1 MRVTRSTSGF
11 FSNFISLFLSYTI
24 LITLFAPFAINR
36 VEAASG
42 AVPISATLV
51 ARPDKDKGGRREGE
65 FLIRFRDDVAEQDRN
80 AFIESRGGRR
90 GKKLRGESRL
100 EKVEW
105 QAGQDAQALAAELRL
120 NPAVELAEPNFL
132 ISQDEVITNDAR
144 FAEQWS
150 LRNTGATGGQVG
162 ADIGAVPAWQTTTG
176 SLDTVIAIIDS
187 GIDFTHP
194 DLGHNRWTNSDERD
208 NGRDDDRDGF
218 VDDLHGWD
226 WVEASNVI
234 KDQQGH
240 GTGVAG
246 IIAAEG
252 NNGTGTTGVMWRASL
267 MSLRVLD
274 NTGTGDVANAV
285 EAIDYAVAHG
295 AQVINCSWGTD
306 EESLILRDA
315 IERAGRRGVVVV
327 TSAGNSGRDIETD
340 PYYPASFGL
349 PNLLVAASTDHFDQL
364 SSWSNR
370 GGTHVT
376 MAAPGTDIL
385 TTQMGGGYRLVT
397 GTSASA
403 PLVSGV
409 AGLVKTVRPW
419 LSANGTAAAI
429 RDGVRHVTGLEGQL
443 LTGGV
448 VSASGALGALQGPN
462 NPPPGYVGNGTEN
475 GGGDN
480 GNGNNGGGNGSDHP
494 LTRPPA
500 PGHGS
505 GGRGP
510 DGSFSVEPPA
520 RTTGAPGPNLPNMD
534 ELRKRK
540 PIDPKPQAPISS
552 NFVRCPTYDAS
563 YPDCDGTYD
572 PGGTDPDF
580 STARG
585 ALENETGQPGVD
597 LGSRNYSWAVPIVGL
612 KGRAGLDLGISL
624 TYNSLVWTKQ
634 GSTIRFNADRGFPG
648 PGFRLGFPT
657 LQQRYYDSTSG
668 LWAYMMI
675 TPSGGRV
682 EMRQTNGTTY
692 ESADSSY
699 TQLIDYGTYALVRT
713 KDGTQLTFTPSVNG
727 EMRCTRITDRNG
739 NYITIN
745 YNSAGFPTS
754 AIDTLD
760 RTVNFNYDAN
770 LSLTSITQTWNGQ
783 TRSWATFGYGD
794 LYVQTN
800 FPGLTRNGPNNSYIN
815 VLTQVSLT
823 DGSRYG
829 FSYTSWGQVYQITHY
844 APDGH
849 QWEHTRYNLPLD
861 ASTAQADCPRFT
873 ERYDYAEN
881 WNNEAEAVTS
891 YSFDPAGAWSQVTT
905 PDGTVYKELFAT
917 TGWQKGLTTGT
928 EVWAGSPLVK
938 RQWTTMAWTQDN
950 TGLGYQLNPRPYDM
964 STYDE
969 AGNRRHTDI
978 TYTSYGLPWEVREYS
993 ADGSGYGGFLRRTYT
1008 DYNLSQ
1014 AYIDRHII
1022 GLTSAVHVIDQN
1034 NNLVS
1039 KMTYDYDWGGEYL
1052 SATAQTATRHLS
1064 NSSDP
1069 TGRGNLVGVR
1079 RWDVTDS
1086 NNISLTGLS
1095 TIGYNST
1102 GTIKFTRDALNH
1114 QANFSYADSFSDG
1127 VNSRNTL
1134 AYPTTVT
1141 DADNYSSTAQYN
1153 YDFGAVT
1160 RTQDPLGA
1168 VQTST
1173 YDGAGRIDR
1182 VTNQLNGAYK
1192 RWIYDPWGWTL
1203 SYQTVESGQGEVY
1216 SFTGYDGAGRVRAVG
1231 GDNPGTAGTLWGQ
1244 YTYYDVMGRPSQQ
1257 SNREEI
1263 AYGWTLTGD
1272 DAATGW
1278 IWTTQS
1284 YDWKGRPLVTTN
1296 PDGTTTE
1303 NSYGGCGCAGGE
1315 VITAR
1320 DERGR
1325 RSRASKDVLG
1335 RLAKIEE
1342 LNWDQSA
1349 YSTTNYTYNGRDQLT
1364 NINHA
1369 GQQRS
1374 FEYDGHG
1381 RLSARVTPEQGRTQ
1395 YSYYADD
1402 TTQTITDAR
1411 GATTTFG
1418 YNNRHQVSSI
1428 TYGVPGGV
1436 SATPNVNIYYDSAG
1450 NRSVMVDGLGYADYQ
1465 YNAMSQLVSERRY
1478 FNDLGV
1484 AYMTHYGYNLAGGLS
1499 SVTTP
1504 WNEQITYGHDRIGR
1518 VTNVTTNASVTT
1530 YASGLQYRAWG
1541 ALKQM
1546 TYGNGRTLSI
1556 GYDVRMRIK
1565 SWDTSGVMGWEYRY
1579 DTPNIHENTMRVA
1592 YARNLYDGTLDRS
1605 YDYDQVGRMWASHSG
1620 QEARGHTGLGSW
1632 GPADGPYAQN
1642 QSYDVYGNMVQR
1654 NGWGTPNSAYAS
1666 ATFVNNRLQANPVT
1680 GAAMQYDAS
1689 GNLTADGQES
1699 FSYDATGQQAYASG
1713 SNLYQYY
1720 DGDGLRAKKIE
1731 NGVATYYVRSSI
1743 LGNQVQTEISGGWK
1757 RAYIYLGSQML
1768 VMQESG
1774 QTRFVHQDPVTK
1786 SQRVTNT
1793 AGAVLSTIDLDP
1805 WGGETWK
1812 SNNQG
1817 MMSHRYTTY
1826 ERDTNGGD
1834 EAQMR
1839 RYQSRWTRF
1848 SQPDPFDGSYD
1859 ISDPQSFNRY
1869 SYVNNDPVNFADP
1882 NGLDDVPVG
1891 PCPEGQCGVT
1901 IPYPSTPAAPL
1912 DPFFF
1917 GLGGYGGGGIRRPI
1931 SEFEPRGR
1939 WFLAHNTA
1947 PLIPEPQKE
1956 NNLTPSQCNALRTLL
1971 EREKKYGTA
1980 RAARQSAKNMLG
1992 DHTLDS
1998 LNSSIV
2004 PNIHVGGKELDVDW
2018 LVELNASKVTTG
2030 IVTHP
2035 VHSYI
2040 VGKSLWSAAK
2050 AVLGGEISGNP
2061 IPFTDPGERNALSW
2075 ASLGYRFSDIF
2086 TDEFMK
2092 RECP

>member
-1 MRVTRSTSGF
+1 MRVIRSTSGL
-11 FSNFISLFLSYTI
+11 FSNFVSLFLSYAI
-24 LITLFAPFAINR
+24 VITLFAPFAISR
-36 VEAASG
+36 AQAAPS
-42 AVPISATLV
+42 AAPVSATLV
-51 ARPDKDKGGRREGE
+51 ARPVRDKGGRREAE
-65 FLIRFRDDVAEQDRN
+65 LLVRFRKDVTEQDRT
-80 AFIESRGGRR
+80 ALVESRGGRR
-90 GKKLRGESRL
+90 GRKLRGESRL
-100 EKVEW
+100 EKVEL
-105 QAGQDAQALAAELRL
+105 QAGQDPQALAGELRL

-132 ISQDEVITNDAR
+132 ISRDEVTPNDTR
-144 FAEQWS
+144 FAEQWA
-150 LRNTGATGGQVG
+150 LRNTGSSGGQVG
-162 ADIGAVPAWQTTTG
+162 ADISALPSWQITTG
-176 SLDTVIAIIDS
+176 STNTIIGVVDS

-194 DLGHNRWTNSDERD
+194 DLIHNQWTNSGERD
-208 NGRDDDRDGF
+208 NGRDDDRNGF

-226 WVEASNVI
+226 WVAASNMI
-234 KDQQGH
+234 KDEQGH

-252 NNGTGTTGVMWRASL
+252 NNGAGTAGVMWRASL

-274 NTGTGDVANAV
+274 NTGTGDVADAV

-306 EESLILRDA
+306 EESLALRDA
-315 IERAGRRGVVVV
+315 IEQAGRRGVVVV
-327 TSAGNSGRDIETD
+327 TSAGNGGRDLETA

-349 PNLLVAASTDHFDQL
+349 PNQVVVASTDQFDQL
-364 SSWSNR
+364 APWSSR
-370 GGTHVT
+370 GALPVIV
-376 MAAPGTDIL
+376 AAPGTDIL
-385 TTQMGGGYRLVT
+385 TTQIGGGYRLVT

-429 RDGVRHVTGLEGQL
+429 RDGVRHVAGLEGQL
-443 LTGGV
+443 STGGV
-448 VSASGALGALQGPN
+448 VSASGALAALQGPN
-462 NPPPGYVGNGTEN
+462 NPPPGHAGNS
-475 GGGDN
+475 GGDN
-480 GNGNNGGGNGSDHP
+480 GAGNNGDYNNGGGNGNGHP
-494 LTRPPA
+494 ATRPPA
-500 PGHGS
+500 PGYGS

-510 DGSFSVEPPA
+510 GGSFSVEPPA

-580 STARG
+580 ATARG

-597 LGSRNYSWAVPIVGL
+597 LGSRNYNWALPIVGL

-682 EMRQTNGTTY
+682 EMRQINGMTY

-699 TQLIDYGTYALVRT
+699 TELIDYGTYALVRT

-727 EMRCTRITDRNG
+727 EMRCIRITDRNG

-754 AIDTLD
+754 AVDTLE

-800 FPGLTRNGPNNSYIN
+800 FPGLTRNGPNNSYIS

-881 WNNEAEAVTS
+881 WNNEAEAVTG
-891 YSFDPAGAWSQVTT
+891 YSVDPVGAWSQMTT

-917 TGWQKGLTTGT
+917 SGWQKGLTTGT

-938 RQWTTMAWTQDN
+938 KKWTTTAWTQDE
-950 TGLGYQLNPRPYDM
+950 TSVGYQLNPRPYDM
-964 STYDE
+964 SVYDE

-1008 DYNLSQ
+1008 DYNLTQ
-1014 AYIDRHII
+1014 AYLDRHII
-1022 GLTSAVHVIDQN
+1022 GLASAVHVVDAG

-1039 KMTYDYDWGGEYL
+1039 KTSYDYDWGGEYL
-1052 SATAQTATRHLS
+1052 SATAQPATRHLS

-1086 NNISLTGLS
+1086 TNVNLSVLS
-1095 TIGYNST
+1095 TTGYNST
-1102 GTIKFTRDALNH
+1102 GTVKFTRDALGH
-1114 QANFSYADSFSDG
+1114 QISFSYADSFSDG
-1127 VNSRNTL
+1127 INNRNTL

-1141 DADNYSSTAQYN
+1141 DADNYFSTAQYN

-1168 VQTST
+1168 VQTTS

-1182 VTNQLNGAYK
+1182 VTNQLSGAYK
-1192 RWIYDPWGWTL
+1192 RWVYDPWGWTL
-1203 SYQTVESGQGEVY
+1203 SYETIESGQGEAY

-1231 GDNPGTAGTLWGQ
+1231 GDNPGTMGTLWGQ
-1244 YTYYDVMGRPSQQ
+1244 YNYYDVMGRVSQQ

-1272 DAATGW
+1272 DGATGW
-1278 IWTTQS
+1278 IWTTRS

-1296 PDGTTTE
+1296 ADGTTTE

-1315 VITAR
+1315 VTTAR

-1325 RSRASKDVLG
+1325 RRRASKDVLG
-1335 RLAKIEE
+1335 RVAKIEE
-1342 LNWDQSA
+1342 LNWDQSV
-1349 YSTTNYTYNGRDQLT
+1349 YSTTGYTYNGRDQLT
-1364 NINHA
+1364 NINQA

-1381 RLSARVTPEQGRTQ
+1381 RLSARVTPEQGRTT

-1402 TTQTITDAR
+1402 MTQTITDAR

-1418 YNNRHQVSSI
+1418 YTNRHQVSTI

-1436 SATPNVNIYYDSAG
+1436 AATPNVSIYYDSAG

-1465 YNAMSQLVSERRY
+1465 YNAMSQLISERRY
-1478 FNDLGV
+1478 FNELGV
-1484 AYMTHYGYNLAGGLS
+1484 AYMTQYGYNLAGGLS

-1518 VTNVTTNASVTT
+1518 VTDVTTSASVTP
-1530 YASGLQYRAWG
+1530 YASGLQYRAFG

-1546 TYGNGRTLSI
+1546 TYGNGRALSI
-1556 GYDVRMRIK
+1556 DYDARMRIK
-1565 SWDTSGVMGWEYRY
+1565 SWDTSGVVGWEYRY
-1579 DTPNIHENTMRVA
+1579 DTPNIHENTNRVA

-1620 QEARGHTGLGSW
+1620 AEARGHVGISAW

-1642 QSYDVYGNMVQR
+1642 QGFDVYGNMVAR
-1654 NGWGTPNSAYAS
+1654 NGWGTQNSAYAPAS
-1666 ATFVNNRLQANPVT
+1666 FVNNRMQANPVT

-1689 GNLTADGQES
+1689 GNLTGDGQET

-1731 NGVATYYVRSSI
+1731 NGVVTYYVRASM
-1743 LGNQVQTEISGGWK
+1743 LGNQVEAEISGGTWK
-1757 RAYIYLGSQML
+1757 RVYVYLGSQML
-1768 VMQESG
+1768 AMQEGG
-1774 QTRFVHQDPVTK
+1774 QTRWVHQDPVTK

-1793 AGAVLSTIDLDP
+1793 SGAVVSTIDLDP
-1805 WGGETWK
+1805 WGGETWRS
-1812 SNNQG
+1812 SNQQL
-1817 MMSHRYTTY
+1817 MSHRYTSY
-1826 ERDTNGGD
+1826 ERDDNGGD

-1839 RYQSRWTRF
+1839 RYQSKWTRF

-1869 SYVNNDPVNFADP
+1869 SYVENDPVNRVDP
-1882 NGLDDVPVG
+1882 SGLDGCTLTSNGYLCTVDVP
-1891 PCPEGQCGVT
+1891 
-1901 IPYPSTPAAPL
+1901 YPTNEPL
-1912 DPFFF
+1912 DSFFF
-1917 GLGGYGGGGIRRPI
+1917 GLYGLSGERGFRRPI

-1939 WFLAHNTA
+1939 FT
-1947 PLIPEPQKE
+1947 PRDSEPQNTDSKDKGHTGLSKE
-1956 NNLTPSQCNALRTLL
+1956 QCDALRELL
-1971 EREKKYGTA
+1971 KREEKFGT
-1980 RAARQSAKNMLG
+1980 RKAASM
-1992 DHTLDS
+1992 
-1998 LNSSIV
+1998 SSISYGDQ
-2004 PNIHVGGKELDVDW
+2004 PLGALSNDFGNIRTHQGELDQDW
-2018 LVELNASKVTTG
+2018 LIDLRGITTD
-2030 IVTHP
+2030 
-2035 VHSYI
+2035 
-2040 VGKSLWSAAK
+2040 
-2050 AVLGGEISGNP
+2050 GGELVMPKYAALKTVWSIYNYLKGTPLQNGV
-2061 IPFTDPGERNALSW
+2061 PFRSPAERLAVET
-2075 ASLGYRFSDIF
+2075 AMGGTHFSEIF
-2086 TDEFMK
+2086 DEEFMK
-2092 RECP
+2092 KNCSN